1 MAFEDGAQEYVQ
13 PTLKGKELAWSPEY
27 VRNEVPQPPAID
39 VRIEEEA
46 AAQAAAQAAG
56 YEGRRA
62 RKFLQRRTVD
72 YTGTYLHDRLVS
84 HWSSSAAVASVQ

>member
-1 MAFEDGAQEYVQ
+1 MALKDGATS
-13 PTLKGKELAWSPEY
+13 PRAIAWSPDALIHEPP
-27 VRNEVPQPPAID
+27 EPPATD
-39 VRIEEEA
+39 VRVEEEA

-72 YTGTYLHDRLVS
+72 YFGTEIRYQLVRGVVIRP
-84 HWSSSAAVASVQ
+84 SAKMA